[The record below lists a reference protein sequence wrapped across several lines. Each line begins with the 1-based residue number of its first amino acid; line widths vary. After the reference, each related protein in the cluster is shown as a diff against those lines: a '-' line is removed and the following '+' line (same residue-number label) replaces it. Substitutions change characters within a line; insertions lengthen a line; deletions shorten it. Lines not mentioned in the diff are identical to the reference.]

1 MAQYTFSFIN
11 SEYERIPAELR
22 ERLDAILAEAEAET
36 DPAVAKLLGRVCDCV
51 TQAVADIAKYSKD
64 QLRLP

>member
-11 SEYERIPAELR
+11 SEYERIPADLR
-22 ERLDAILAEAEAET
+22 ERLDGALAGAEI
-36 DPAVAKLLGRVCDCV
+36 DPAVTALLGQICDHV
-51 TQAVADIAKYSKD
+51 AQAVADLAKYGKD

>member
-1 MAQYTFSFIN
+1 MSQYTFSFIN

-22 ERLDAILAEAEAET
+22 EELDALLAGAET
-36 DPAVAKLLGRVCDCV
+36 DPAVTKLLGQICDCV
-51 TQAVADIAKYSKD
+51 TRAVADIAKYGKD